1 MFCVDQSCYELV
13 YKNRKIQKNKWIA
26 GEIDLADE
34 NVDYTDE
41 IDDAVEINYTDEIGT
56 SEEID
61 AAAEE
66 INEAVL
72 RVPTSTSNW

>member
-26 GEIDLADE
+26 REIDLAEE

-41 IDDAVEINYTDEIGT
+41 IGA

-72 RVPTSTSNW
+72 IVPTSTSNW

>member
-13 YKNRKIQKNKWIA
+13 YKNHKIQKNKWIA
-26 GEIDLADE
+26 GEIDLAEE

>member
-26 GEIDLADE
+26 GEIDLAEE

>member
-13 YKNRKIQKNKWIA
+13 YKNLKIQKNKWIA
-26 GEIDLADE
+26 GEIDLAEE

>member
-26 GEIDLADE
+26 GEIDLAEE
-34 NVDYTDE
+34 NVD
-41 IDDAVEINYTDEIGT
+41 YTDEIGT

>member
-26 GEIDLADE
+26 GEIDLAEE
-34 NVDYTDE
+34 NIDYTDE

>member
-26 GEIDLADE
+26 GEIDLAEE

-61 AAAEE
+61 ATECL
-66 INEAVL
+66 IQKKKFFK
-72 RVPTSTSNW
+72 

>member
-1 MFCVDQSCYELV
+1 MFCVDQSCYEFV

-26 GEIDLADE
+26 GEIDLAEE

>member
-26 GEIDLADE
+26 GEIDLAEE

-41 IDDAVEINYTDEIGT
+41 IGA

>member
-26 GEIDLADE
+26 GDIDLAEE

>member
-26 GEIDLADE
+26 EKIDLAEE

>member
-13 YKNRKIQKNKWIA
+13 FKNRKIQKNKWIA
-26 GEIDLADE
+26 GEIDLAEE

>member
-26 GEIDLADE
+26 GEIDLAEE

-41 IDDAVEINYTDEIGT
+41 IDNAVEINYTDEIGT

>member
-13 YKNRKIQKNKWIA
+13 IKNRKIQKNKWIA
-26 GEIDLADE
+26 GEIDLAEE

>member
-26 GEIDLADE
+26 REIDLAEE

-41 IDDAVEINYTDEIGT
+41 IDDDVKIDHTDEIGA

>member
-1 MFCVDQSCYELV
+1 M
-13 YKNRKIQKNKWIA
+13 A
-26 GEIDLADE
+26 GEIDLAEE